1 MNQNGIM
8 INSTGP
14 GGRGPS
20 ISGKFFNK
28 DTGREIFV
36 RDSVNDGIK
45 MCVVLSDG
53 TTMDMSEFQNY
64 VQMSD
69 EEYDSKGNL
78 IGKAKKQ
85 PKSNLDPNLL
95 FAGMGDKPKETTDKQ
110 SEQIRSIMK
119 QIEEP
124 KFIEEHN
131 VEDKNV
137 EEYSKDNQ
145 KLAMIKKILDKSS
158 EPEIVITINWENKP
172 EKEFEMLKNFFDV
185 DIEDIAYAIFMQ
197 YGDVNK
203 IKQAFKEALS

>member
-1 MNQNGIM
+1 MNQNGITM
-8 INSTGP
+8 NLAGP
-14 GGRGPS
+14 GSGGQGPA
-20 ISGKFFNK
+20 ISGKFFHK

-36 RDSVNDGIK
+36 RDSINDGIK

-69 EEYDSKGNL
+69 EEYDSQGRL
-78 IGKAKKQ
+78 IGKAKEQ
-85 PKSNLDPNLL
+85 PKSNLDPDLL
-95 FAGMGDKPKETTDKQ
+95 FAGMGDRPKESNKQ
-110 SEQIRSIMK
+110 SEEIRSVMK

-124 KFIEEHN
+124 N
-131 VEDKNV
+131 TV
-137 EEYSKDNQ
+137 EYSEDDQ

-158 EPEIVITINWENKP
+158 EPEIVVTINWQNKP

-185 DIEDIAYAIFMQ
+185 NTEDIANAVFRQ

>member
-1 MNQNGIM
+1 MNQNGTM
-8 INSTGP
+8 MNLAGPGP
-14 GGRGPS
+14 GGQGPA
-20 ISGKFFNK
+20 ISGKFFHK

-36 RDSVNDGIK
+36 RDSINDGIK

-69 EEYDSKGNL
+69 EEYDSQGRL
-78 IGKAKKQ
+78 IGKAKEQ
-85 PKSNLDPNLL
+85 PKSNLDPDLL
-95 FAGMGDKPKETTDKQ
+95 FAGMGDRPKESNKQ
-110 SEQIRSIMK
+110 SEEIRSVMR

-124 KFIEEHN
+124 N
-131 VEDKNV
+131 TV
-137 EEYSKDNQ
+137 EYSEDDQ

-158 EPEIVITINWENKP
+158 EPEIVVTINWQNKP

-185 DIEDIAYAIFMQ
+185 NTEDIANAVFRK

>member
-1 MNQNGIM
+1 MNQNGITM
-8 INSTGP
+8 NLAGP
-14 GGRGPS
+14 GSGGQGPV
-20 ISGKFFNK
+20 ISGKFFHK

-36 RDSVNDGIK
+36 RDSINDGIK

-69 EEYDSKGNL
+69 EEYDSQGRL
-78 IGKAKKQ
+78 IGKAKEQ
-85 PKSNLDPNLL
+85 PKSNLDPDLL
-95 FAGMGDKPKETTDKQ
+95 FAGMGDRPKESNKQ
-110 SEQIRSIMK
+110 SEEIRSVMK

-124 KFIEEHN
+124 N
-131 VEDKNV
+131 TV
-137 EEYSKDNQ
+137 EYSEDDQ

-158 EPEIVITINWENKP
+158 EPEIVVTINWQNKP
-172 EKEFEMLKNFFDV
+172 DKEFEMLKNFFDV
-185 DIEDIAYAIFMQ
+185 NTEDIANAVFRQ

>member
-1 MNQNGIM
+1 MNQNGITM
-8 INSTGP
+8 NLAGP
-14 GGRGPS
+14 GSGGQGPA
-20 ISGKFFNK
+20 ISGKFFHK

-36 RDSVNDGIK
+36 RDSINDGVK

-69 EEYDSKGNL
+69 EEYDSQGRL
-78 IGKAKKQ
+78 IGKAKEQ
-85 PKSNLDPNLL
+85 PKSNLDPDLL
-95 FAGMGDKPKETTDKQ
+95 FAGMGDRPKESNKQ
-110 SEQIRSIMK
+110 SEEIRSVMR

-124 KFIEEHN
+124 N
-131 VEDKNV
+131 TV
-137 EEYSKDNQ
+137 EYSEDDQ

-158 EPEIVITINWENKP
+158 EPEIVVTINWQNKP
-172 EKEFEMLKNFFDV
+172 EKEFEMLKNFFD
-185 DIEDIAYAIFMQ
+185 INTEDIANAVFRK

>member
-1 MNQNGIM
+1 MNQNGTM
-8 INSTGP
+8 MNLAGP
-14 GGRGPS
+14 GPGAQGPA
-20 ISGKFFNK
+20 ISGKFFHK
-28 DTGREIFV
+28 DTGKEIFV
-36 RDSVNDGIK
+36 RDSINDGIK

-69 EEYDSKGNL
+69 EEYDSQGRL
-78 IGKAKKQ
+78 IGKAKEQ
-85 PKSNLDPNLL
+85 PKSNLDPDLL
-95 FAGMGDKPKETTDKQ
+95 FAGMGDRPKESNKQ
-110 SEQIRSIMK
+110 SEEIRSVMR

-124 KFIEEHN
+124 N
-131 VEDKNV
+131 TV
-137 EEYSKDNQ
+137 EYSEDDQ

-158 EPEIVITINWENKP
+158 EPEIVVTINWQNKP

-185 DIEDIAYAIFMQ
+185 NTEDIANAVFRK

>member
-1 MNQNGIM
+1 MNLA
-8 INSTGP
+8 GP
-14 GGRGPS
+14 GSGGQGPA
-20 ISGKFFNK
+20 ISGKFFHK

-36 RDSVNDGIK
+36 RDSINDGIK

-69 EEYDSKGNL
+69 EEYDSQGRL
-78 IGKAKKQ
+78 IGKAKEQ
-85 PKSNLDPNLL
+85 PKSNLDPDLL
-95 FAGMGDKPKETTDKQ
+95 FAGMGDRPKESNKQ
-110 SEQIRSIMK
+110 SEEIRSVMR

-124 KFIEEHN
+124 N
-131 VEDKNV
+131 TV
-137 EEYSKDNQ
+137 EYSEDDQ

-158 EPEIVITINWENKP
+158 EPEIVVTINWQNKP

-185 DIEDIAYAIFMQ
+185 NTEDIANAVFRQ

>member
-1 MNQNGIM
+1 MNQNGITM
-8 INSTGP
+8 NLAGPGP
-14 GGRGPS
+14 GGQGPA
-20 ISGKFFNK
+20 ISGKFFHK

-36 RDSVNDGIK
+36 RDSINDGIK

-69 EEYDSKGNL
+69 EEYDSQGRL
-78 IGKAKKQ
+78 IGKAKEQ
-85 PKSNLDPNLL
+85 PKSNLDPDLL
-95 FAGMGDKPKETTDKQ
+95 FAGMGDRPKESNKQ
-110 SEQIRSIMK
+110 SEEIRSVMK

-124 KFIEEHN
+124 N
-131 VEDKNV
+131 TV
-137 EEYSKDNQ
+137 EYSEDDQ

-158 EPEIVITINWENKP
+158 EPEIVVTINWQNKP
-172 EKEFEMLKNFFDV
+172 DKEFEMLKNFFDV
-185 DIEDIAYAIFMQ
+185 NTEDIANAVFRQ

>member
-1 MNQNGIM
+1 MNLAGP
-8 INSTGP
+8 GP
-14 GGRGPS
+14 GGQGPA
-20 ISGKFFNK
+20 ISGKFFHK

-36 RDSVNDGIK
+36 RDSINDGIK

-69 EEYDSKGNL
+69 EEYDSQGRL
-78 IGKAKKQ
+78 IGKAKEQ
-85 PKSNLDPNLL
+85 PKSNLDPDLL
-95 FAGMGDKPKETTDKQ
+95 FAGMGDRPKESNKQ
-110 SEQIRSIMK
+110 SEEIRSVMR

-124 KFIEEHN
+124 N
-131 VEDKNV
+131 TV
-137 EEYSKDNQ
+137 EYSEDDQ
-145 KLAMIKKILDKSS
+145 KIAMIKKILDKSS
-158 EPEIVITINWENKP
+158 EPEIVVTINWQNKP

-185 DIEDIAYAIFMQ
+185 NTEDIANAVFRQ

>member
-1 MNQNGIM
+1 MNLAGP
-8 INSTGP
+8 GP
-14 GGRGPS
+14 GGQGPA
-20 ISGKFFNK
+20 ISGKFFHK

-36 RDSVNDGIK
+36 RDSINDGIK

-69 EEYDSKGNL
+69 EEYDSQGRL
-78 IGKAKKQ
+78 IGKAKEQ

-95 FAGMGDKPKETTDKQ
+95 FAGMGDRPKESNKQ
-110 SEQIRSIMK
+110 SEEISSVMR

-124 KFIEEHN
+124 N
-131 VEDKNV
+131 TV
-137 EEYSKDNQ
+137 EYSEDDQ

-158 EPEIVITINWENKP
+158 EPEIVVTINWENKP
-172 EKEFEMLKNFFDV
+172 EKEFEMLKNFFDIN
-185 DIEDIAYAIFMQ
+185 IEDIADAVFRQ

>member
-1 MNQNGIM
+1 MNQNGITM
-8 INSTGP
+8 NLAGP
-14 GGRGPS
+14 GSGGQGPA
-20 ISGKFFNK
+20 ISGKFFHK

-36 RDSVNDGIK
+36 RDSINDGIK

-69 EEYDSKGNL
+69 EEYDSQGRL
-78 IGKAKKQ
+78 IGKAKEQ
-85 PKSNLDPNLL
+85 PKSNLDPDLL
-95 FAGMGDKPKETTDKQ
+95 FAGMGDRPKESNKQ
-110 SEQIRSIMK
+110 SEEIRSVMK

-124 KFIEEHN
+124 NTI
-131 VEDKNV
+131 
-137 EEYSKDNQ
+137 EYSEDDQ

-158 EPEIVITINWENKP
+158 EPEIVVTINWQNKP

-185 DIEDIAYAIFMQ
+185 NTEDIANAVFRQ

>member
-1 MNQNGIM
+1 MNQNGTM
-8 INSTGP
+8 MNLAGPGP
-14 GGRGPS
+14 GGQGPA
-20 ISGKFFNK
+20 ISGKFFHK

-36 RDSVNDGIK
+36 RDSINDGIK

-69 EEYDSKGNL
+69 EEYDSQGRL
-78 IGKAKKQ
+78 IGKAKEQ
-85 PKSNLDPNLL
+85 PKSNLDPDLL
-95 FAGMGDKPKETTDKQ
+95 FAGMGDRPKESNKQ
-110 SEQIRSIMK
+110 SEEIRSVMR

-124 KFIEEHN
+124 N
-131 VEDKNV
+131 AV
-137 EEYSKDNQ
+137 EYSEDDQ

-158 EPEIVITINWENKP
+158 EPEIVVTINWQNKP
-172 EKEFEMLKNFFDV
+172 EKEFDMLKNFFDV
-185 DIEDIAYAIFMQ
+185 NTEDIANAVFRK

>member
-1 MNQNGIM
+1 MNQNGITT
-8 INSTGP
+8 NLAGPGP
-14 GGRGPS
+14 GGQGPA
-20 ISGKFFNK
+20 ISGKFFHK

-36 RDSVNDGIK
+36 RDSINDGIK

-69 EEYDSKGNL
+69 EEYDSQGRL
-78 IGKAKKQ
+78 IGKAKEQ

-95 FAGMGDKPKETTDKQ
+95 FAGMGDRPKESNKQ
-110 SEQIRSIMK
+110 SEEIRSVMK

-124 KFIEEHN
+124 N
-131 VEDKNV
+131 AV
-137 EEYSKDNQ
+137 EYSEDDQ

-158 EPEIVITINWENKP
+158 EPEIVVTINWQNKP

-185 DIEDIAYAIFMQ
+185 NTEDIANAVFRQ

>member
-1 MNQNGIM
+1 MNLAGP
-8 INSTGP
+8 GP
-14 GGRGPS
+14 GGQGPA
-20 ISGKFFNK
+20 ISGKFFHK

-36 RDSVNDGIK
+36 RDSINDGVK

-69 EEYDSKGNL
+69 EEYDSQGRL
-78 IGKAKKQ
+78 IGKAKEQ
-85 PKSNLDPNLL
+85 PKSNLYPDLL
-95 FAGMGDKPKETTDKQ
+95 FAGMGDRPKESNKQ
-110 SEQIRSIMK
+110 SEEIRSVMR

-124 KFIEEHN
+124 N
-131 VEDKNV
+131 TV
-137 EEYSKDNQ
+137 EYSEDDQ

-158 EPEIVITINWENKP
+158 EPEIVVTINWQNKP

-185 DIEDIAYAIFMQ
+185 NTEDIADAVFRQ

>member
-1 MNQNGIM
+1 MNLAGP
-8 INSTGP
+8 GP
-14 GGRGPS
+14 GGQGPA
-20 ISGKFFNK
+20 ISGKFFHK

-36 RDSVNDGIK
+36 RDSINDGIK

-69 EEYDSKGNL
+69 EEYDSQGRL
-78 IGKAKKQ
+78 IGKAKEQ

-95 FAGMGDKPKETTDKQ
+95 FAGMGDRPKESNKQ
-110 SEQIRSIMK
+110 SEEIRSVMR

-124 KFIEEHN
+124 N
-131 VEDKNV
+131 TV
-137 EEYSKDNQ
+137 EYSEDDQ

-158 EPEIVITINWENKP
+158 EPEIVVTINWQNKP

-185 DIEDIAYAIFMQ
+185 NTEDIANAVFRQ

>member
-1 MNQNGIM
+1 MNQNGTM
-8 INSTGP
+8 MNLAGPGP
-14 GGRGPS
+14 GGQGPA
-20 ISGKFFNK
+20 ISGKFFHK

-36 RDSVNDGIK
+36 RDSINDGIK

-69 EEYDSKGNL
+69 EEYDSQGRL
-78 IGKAKKQ
+78 IGKAKEQ
-85 PKSNLDPNLL
+85 PKSNLDPDLL
-95 FAGMGDKPKETTDKQ
+95 FAGMVDRPKESNKQ
-110 SEQIRSIMK
+110 SEEIRSVMK

-124 KFIEEHN
+124 N
-131 VEDKNV
+131 TV
-137 EEYSKDNQ
+137 EYSEDDQ
-145 KLAMIKKILDKSS
+145 KLTMIKKILDKSS
-158 EPEIVITINWENKP
+158 EPEIVVTINWQNKP

-185 DIEDIAYAIFMQ
+185 NTEDIANAVFRQ

>member
-1 MNQNGIM
+1 MNQNGITM
-8 INSTGP
+8 NLAGP
-14 GGRGPS
+14 GSGGQGPA
-20 ISGKFFNK
+20 ISGKFFHK

-36 RDSVNDGIK
+36 RDSINDGIK

-69 EEYDSKGNL
+69 EEYDSQGRL
-78 IGKAKKQ
+78 IGKAKEQ
-85 PKSNLDPNLL
+85 PKSNLDPDLL
-95 FAGMGDKPKETTDKQ
+95 FAGMGDRPKESNKQ
-110 SEQIRSIMK
+110 SEEIRSVMR

-124 KFIEEHN
+124 N
-131 VEDKNV
+131 TV
-137 EEYSKDNQ
+137 EYSEDDQ

-158 EPEIVITINWENKP
+158 EPEIVVTINWQNKP

-185 DIEDIAYAIFMQ
+185 NTEDIANAVFRQ

>member
-1 MNQNGIM
+1 MNQNGTM
-8 INSTGP
+8 MNLAGPGP
-14 GGRGPS
+14 GGQGPA
-20 ISGKFFNK
+20 ISGKFFHK

-36 RDSVNDGIK
+36 RDSINDGIK

-69 EEYDSKGNL
+69 EEYDYQGRL
-78 IGKAKKQ
+78 IGKAKEQ
-85 PKSNLDPNLL
+85 PKSNLDPDLL
-95 FAGMGDKPKETTDKQ
+95 FAGMGDRPKESNKQ
-110 SEQIRSIMK
+110 SEEIRSVMR

-124 KFIEEHN
+124 N
-131 VEDKNV
+131 TV
-137 EEYSKDNQ
+137 EYSEDDQ

-158 EPEIVITINWENKP
+158 EPEIVVTINWQNKP

-185 DIEDIAYAIFMQ
+185 NTEDIANAVFIQ

>member
-1 MNQNGIM
+1 MMNLAGP
-8 INSTGP
+8 GP
-14 GGRGPS
+14 GGQGPA
-20 ISGKFFNK
+20 ISGKFFHK

-36 RDSVNDGIK
+36 RDSINDGIK

-69 EEYDSKGNL
+69 EEYDSQGRL
-78 IGKAKKQ
+78 IGKAKEQ

-95 FAGMGDKPKETTDKQ
+95 FAGMGDRPKESNKQ
-110 SEQIRSIMK
+110 SEEIRSVMR

-124 KFIEEHN
+124 N
-131 VEDKNV
+131 TV
-137 EEYSKDNQ
+137 EYSEDDQ

-158 EPEIVITINWENKP
+158 EPEIVVTINWQNKP

-185 DIEDIAYAIFMQ
+185 NTEDIANAVFRK

>member
-1 MNQNGIM
+1 MNQNGITM
-8 INSTGP
+8 NLAGP
-14 GGRGPS
+14 GSGGQGPA
-20 ISGKFFNK
+20 ISGKFFHK

-36 RDSVNDGIK
+36 RDSINDGVK

-69 EEYDSKGNL
+69 EEYDSQGRL
-78 IGKAKKQ
+78 IGKAKEQ
-85 PKSNLDPNLL
+85 PKSNLDPDLL
-95 FAGMGDKPKETTDKQ
+95 FAGMGDRPKESNKQ
-110 SEQIRSIMK
+110 SEEIRSVMK

-124 KFIEEHN
+124 N
-131 VEDKNV
+131 TV
-137 EEYSKDNQ
+137 EYSEDDQ

-158 EPEIVITINWENKP
+158 EPEIVVTINWQNKP

-185 DIEDIAYAIFMQ
+185 NTEDIANAVFRQ

>member
-1 MNQNGIM
+1 MNQNNAM
-8 INSTGP
+8 MNLAGP
-14 GGRGPS
+14 GPGSQGPS
-20 ISGKFFNK
+20 ISGKFFHK
-28 DTGREIFV
+28 DTGKEIFV
-36 RDSVNDGIK
+36 RDSINDGIK

-53 TTMDMSEFQNY
+53 TTMDMSEFKDY

-69 EEYDSKGNL
+69 EEYDSQGRL
-78 IGKAKKQ
+78 IGKAKEQ

-95 FAGMGDKPKETTDKQ
+95 FAGMGDRPKESNKQ
-110 SEQIRSIMK
+110 SEEIRSVMR

-124 KFIEEHN
+124 N
-131 VEDKNV
+131 TV
-137 EEYSKDNQ
+137 EYSEDNQ

-158 EPEIVITINWENKP
+158 EPEIVVTINWQNKP

-185 DIEDIAYAIFMQ
+185 NIEDIADAVFRQ

>member
-1 MNQNGIM
+1 MNQNSITM
-8 INSTGP
+8 NLAGP
-14 GGRGPS
+14 GSGGQGPA
-20 ISGKFFNK
+20 ISGKFFHK

-36 RDSVNDGIK
+36 RDSINDGVK

-69 EEYDSKGNL
+69 EEYDSQGRL
-78 IGKAKKQ
+78 IGKAKEQ
-85 PKSNLDPNLL
+85 PKSNLDPDLL
-95 FAGMGDKPKETTDKQ
+95 FAGMGDRPKESNKQ
-110 SEQIRSIMK
+110 SEEIRSVMK

-124 KFIEEHN
+124 N
-131 VEDKNV
+131 TV
-137 EEYSKDNQ
+137 EYSEDDQ

-158 EPEIVITINWENKP
+158 EPEIVVTINWQNKP

-185 DIEDIAYAIFMQ
+185 NTEDIANAVFRQ

>member
-1 MNQNGIM
+1 MNQNGIAM
-8 INSTGP
+8 NLTGP
-14 GGRGPS
+14 DPGGQGPA
-20 ISGKFFNK
+20 ISGKFFHK

-36 RDSVNDGIK
+36 RDSINDGIK

-69 EEYDSKGNL
+69 EEYDSQGRL
-78 IGKAKKQ
+78 IGKAKEQ
-85 PKSNLDPNLL
+85 PKSNLDPDLL
-95 FAGMGDKPKETTDKQ
+95 FAGMGDRPKESNKQ
-110 SEQIRSIMK
+110 SEEIRSVMR

-124 KFIEEHN
+124 N
-131 VEDKNV
+131 TV
-137 EEYSKDNQ
+137 EYSEDDQ

-158 EPEIVITINWENKP
+158 EPEIVVTINWQNKP
-172 EKEFEMLKNFFDV
+172 EKEFEMLKNFFDIN
-185 DIEDIAYAIFMQ
+185 IEDIADAVFRQ